1 MHYIAV
7 YDITSDTLRNK
18 VSSRMKDYGLERIQY
33 STFEGPL
40 SRYSL
45 RSLHTDM
52 RKLLNE
58 GEETDSVI
66 IFPLCNSCFS
76 NRVLIGA
83 QKEMERS
90 ETEVSVF

>member
-7 YDITSDTLRNK
+7 YDISSDALRNK
-18 VSSRMKDYGLERIQY
+18 ISSRMKDYGLERIQY

-40 SRYSL
+40 SRYAL

-52 RKLLNE
+52 RKLLND

-83 QKEMERS
+83 QKEMERD
-90 ETEVSVF
+90 ETQVSVF